1 MARRFRRPA
10 DNKKGRNMSTPS
22 MRTPQMDRAMSR
34 LRDDLDDVHDHLR
47 REYDDRTLTLPVLL
61 KALELVDARLDSQGD

>member
-1 MARRFRRPA
+1 
-10 DNKKGRNMSTPS
+10 MSTPS

-34 LRDDLDDVHDHLR
+34 LREDLDDVHDHLR

-61 KALELVDARLDSQGD
+61 QALELVDARLDSQGD